1 MVQESLDLPHTPM
14 DNVALVE
21 VVHRFKDLFD
31 GLRCIFLCE
40 FSLVADAIEELSTR
54 SQLRNN
60 VVLVLDRV
68 SKVKLYLRP
77 ANH

>member
-14 DNVALVE
+14 DDVALVE
-21 VVHRFKDLFD
+21 VVNCFKDLSD

-40 FSLVADAIEELSTR
+40 FSLVTDAIEEFSTCR
-54 SQLRNN
+54 QLCNN

-68 SKVKLYLRP
+68 STVKRY
-77 ANH
+77 